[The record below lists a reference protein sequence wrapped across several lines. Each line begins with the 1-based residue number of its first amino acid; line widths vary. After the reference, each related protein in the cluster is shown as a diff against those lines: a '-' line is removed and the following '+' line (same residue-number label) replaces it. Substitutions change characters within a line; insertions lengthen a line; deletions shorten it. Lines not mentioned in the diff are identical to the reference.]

1 MLTTVFSSFTGVE
14 MSIVADRLLAV
25 KPSATLAVTTK
36 AKELKAQGVDV
47 IDLGVGE
54 PDFPTPKHICD
65 AAKAAL
71 DRGETKY
78 VPVAG
83 TLAFRQAIC
92 DKLKR
97 ENGLDYTPD
106 QITVNCGGKGTLFNI
121 IMATVNPDDEVV
133 IPAPYWV
140 SYPDMVRIAQGT
152 PVFVTGKE
160 ETGFKITPEDLEK
173 AITPKTK
180 WFILNSPSNPSGAAY
195 TVDEL
200 RALAEVLKK
209 HPHVWIISDEI
220 YEHIVYDGFKSHS
233 IAAVAPELKDRT
245 MTVNGLAKSYSMT
258 GWRVGYAAGPVEV
271 IKAANKIQSQS
282 TSHAVSFCQ
291 SAGVVALNSPLDF
304 LKERNDIFKAR
315 RDMVAAK
322 LNAIDGVSC
331 RTPEGAFYLY
341 PSIAGCVGKKTPTGK
356 VIENDTDF
364 VTALLE
370 TEGVAVV
377 PGVAF
382 GLSPYFRLSYAT
394 STELLEKA
402 CDRIKKF
409 CDSLI

>member
-1 MLTTVFSSFTGVE
+1 
-14 MSIVADRLLAV
+14 MSIIAKRLSAV
-25 KPSATLAVTTK
+25 KPSPTLAVTTK
-36 AKELKAQGVDV
+36 AKELKVQGVDV
-47 IDLGVGE
+47 VDLGVGE

-92 DKLKR
+92 GKLKR
-97 ENGLDYTPD
+97 ENNLDYTPD
-106 QITVNCGGKGTLFNI
+106 EITVNCGGKGTLYNLFI
-121 IMATVNPDDEVV
+121 ATVDEGDEVV

-140 SYPDMVRIAQGT
+140 SYPDMVRLAGGT
-152 PVFVTGKE
+152 PVFVTGYE
-160 ETGFKITPEDLEK
+160 ENGFKITPDDLEK

-180 WFILNSPSNPSGAAY
+180 WFVLNSPSNPSGAAY
-195 TVDEL
+195 SREEL
-200 RALAEVLKK
+200 RALADVLAR
-209 HPHVWIISDEI
+209 HENVWIVSDEI
-220 YEHIVYDGFKSHS
+220 YEHIVYDGFKSYS
-233 IAAVAPELKDRT
+233 IAAVAPELKNRT
-245 MTVNGLAKSYSMT
+245 LTVNGLSKSFSMT

-271 IKAANKIQSQS
+271 IKAMNKVQSQS

-291 SAGVVALNSPLDF
+291 SAGVVALNSPMDF
-304 LKERNDIFKAR
+304 LAERNATFKAR

-322 LNAIDGVSC
+322 LNAVKGMSC
-331 RTPEGAFYLY
+331 CTPEGAFYLY
-341 PSIAGCVGKKTPTGK
+341 PSVAGCIGKKTPDGK

-364 VTALLE
+364 ASALLE
-370 TEGVAVV
+370 AEGVAVV

-394 STELLEKA
+394 STEALEKA
-402 CDRIKKF
+402 CERIKRF
-409 CDSLI
+409 CESLS

>member
-1 MLTTVFSSFTGVE
+1 
-14 MSIVADRLLAV
+14 MSIIAKRLSAV
-25 KPSATLAVTTK
+25 KPSPTLAVTTK

-47 IDLGVGE
+47 VDLGVGE

-92 DKLKR
+92 GKLKR
-97 ENGLDYTPD
+97 ENNLDYTPD
-106 QITVNCGGKGTLFNI
+106 EITVNCGGKGTLYNLFI
-121 IMATVNPDDEVV
+121 ATVDEGDEVV

-140 SYPDMVRIAQGT
+140 SYPDMVRLAGGT
-152 PVFVTGKE
+152 PVFVTGYE
-160 ETGFKITPEDLEK
+160 ENGFKITPNDLEK

-180 WFILNSPSNPSGAAY
+180 WFVLNSPSNPSGAAY
-195 TVDEL
+195 SREEL
-200 RALAEVLKK
+200 RALADVLAR
-209 HPHVWIISDEI
+209 HENVWIVSDEI
-220 YEHIVYDGFKSHS
+220 YEHIVYDGFKSYS
-233 IAAVAPELKDRT
+233 IAAVAPELKNRT
-245 MTVNGLAKSYSMT
+245 MTVNGLSKSFSMT

-271 IKAANKIQSQS
+271 IKAMNKVQSQS

-291 SAGVVALNSPLDF
+291 SAGVVALNSPMDF
-304 LKERNDIFKAR
+304 LAERNATFKAR

-322 LNAIDGVSC
+322 LNAVKGMSC

-341 PSIAGCVGKKTPTGK
+341 PSVAGCIGKKTPDGK

-364 VTALLE
+364 ASALLE
-370 TEGVAVV
+370 AEGVAVV

-394 STELLEKA
+394 STEALEKA
-402 CDRIKKF
+402 CERIKRF
-409 CDSLI
+409 CESLS

>member
-1 MLTTVFSSFTGVE
+1 
-14 MSIVADRLLAV
+14 MSIIAKRLSAV
-25 KPSATLAVTTK
+25 KPSPTLAVTTK

-47 IDLGVGE
+47 VDLGIGE

-106 QITVNCGGKGTLFNI
+106 QITVNCGGKGTLYNLI
-121 IMATVNPDDEVV
+121 IATVDEGDEVV

-140 SYPDMVRIAQGT
+140 SYPDMVRLAGGT
-152 PVFVTGKE
+152 PVFVTGRE
-160 ETGFKITPEDLEK
+160 ENGFKITPEDLEK

-180 WFILNSPSNPSGAAY
+180 WFVLNSPSNPSGAAY
-195 TVDEL
+195 SREEL
-200 RALAEVLKK
+200 RALADVLAR
-209 HPHVWIISDEI
+209 HENVWILSDEI
-220 YEHIVYDGFKSHS
+220 YEHIVYDGFKSYS

-245 MTVNGLAKSYSMT
+245 MTVNGLSKSFSMT

-271 IKAANKIQSQS
+271 IKAMNKVQSQS

-291 SAGVVALNSPLDF
+291 AAGVVALNSPMDF
-304 LKERNDIFKAR
+304 LAERNATFKAR
-315 RDMVAAK
+315 RDLVVAK
-322 LNAIDGVSC
+322 LNAVKGMSC

-341 PSIAGCVGKKTPTGK
+341 PSVAGCIGKKTPDGK

-364 VTALLE
+364 ASALLE
-370 TEGVAVV
+370 SEGVAVV

-394 STELLEKA
+394 STEALEKA
-402 CDRIKKF
+402 CERIKRF
-409 CDSLI
+409 CESLS

>member
-1 MLTTVFSSFTGVE
+1 
-14 MSIVADRLLAV
+14 MSIIAKRLSAV
-25 KPSATLAVTTK
+25 KPSPTLAVTTK

-47 IDLGVGE
+47 VDLGIGE

-106 QITVNCGGKGTLFNI
+106 QITVNCGGKGTLYNLI
-121 IMATVNPDDEVV
+121 IATVDEGDEVV

-140 SYPDMVRIAQGT
+140 SYPDMVRLAGGT
-152 PVFVTGKE
+152 PVFVTGRE
-160 ETGFKITPEDLEK
+160 ENGFKITPADLEK

-180 WFILNSPSNPSGAAY
+180 WFVLNSPSNPSGAAY
-195 TVDEL
+195 SREEL
-200 RALAEVLKK
+200 RALADVLAR
-209 HPHVWIISDEI
+209 HENVWILSDEI
-220 YEHIVYDGFKSHS
+220 YEHIVYDGFKSCS

-245 MTVNGLAKSYSMT
+245 MTVNGLSKSFSMT

-271 IKAANKIQSQS
+271 IKAMNKVQSQS

-291 SAGVVALNSPLDF
+291 AAGVVALNSPMDF
-304 LKERNDIFKAR
+304 LAERNATFKAR
-315 RDMVAAK
+315 RDLVVAK
-322 LNAIDGVSC
+322 LNAVKGMSC

-341 PSIAGCVGKKTPTGK
+341 PSVAGCIGKKTPDGK

-364 VTALLE
+364 ASALLE
-370 TEGVAVV
+370 AEGVAVV

-394 STELLEKA
+394 STEALEKA
-402 CDRIKKF
+402 CERIKRF
-409 CDSLI
+409 CKSLS

>member
-1 MLTTVFSSFTGVE
+1 
-14 MSIVADRLLAV
+14 MSIIAKRLSAV
-25 KPSATLAVTTK
+25 KPSPTLAVTTK

-47 IDLGVGE
+47 VDLGVGE

-92 DKLKR
+92 GKLKR
-97 ENGLDYTPD
+97 ENNLDYTPD
-106 QITVNCGGKGTLFNI
+106 EITVNCGGKGTLYNLFI
-121 IMATVNPDDEVV
+121 ATVDEGDEVV

-140 SYPDMVRIAQGT
+140 SYPDMVRLAGGT
-152 PVFVTGKE
+152 PVFVTGYEKN
-160 ETGFKITPEDLEK
+160 GFKITPDDLEK

-180 WFILNSPSNPSGAAY
+180 WFVLNSPSNPSGAAY
-195 TVDEL
+195 SREEL
-200 RALAEVLKK
+200 RALADVLAR
-209 HPHVWIISDEI
+209 HENVWIVSDEI
-220 YEHIVYDGFKSHS
+220 YEHIVYDGFKSYS
-233 IAAVAPELKDRT
+233 IAAVAPELKNRT
-245 MTVNGLAKSYSMT
+245 LTVNGLSKSFSMT

-271 IKAANKIQSQS
+271 IKAMNKVQSQS

-291 SAGVVALNSPLDF
+291 SAGVVALNSPMDF
-304 LKERNDIFKAR
+304 LAERNATFKAR

-322 LNAIDGVSC
+322 LNAVKGMSC

-341 PSIAGCVGKKTPTGK
+341 PSVAGCIGKKTPDGK

-364 VTALLE
+364 ASALLE
-370 TEGVAVV
+370 AEGVAVV

-394 STELLEKA
+394 STEALEKA
-402 CDRIKKF
+402 CERIKRF
-409 CDSLI
+409 CESLS

>member
-1 MLTTVFSSFTGVE
+1 
-14 MSIVADRLLAV
+14 MSIIAKRLSAV
-25 KPSATLAVTTK
+25 KPSPTLAVTTK

-47 IDLGVGE
+47 VDLGVGE

-92 DKLKR
+92 GKLKR
-97 ENGLDYTPD
+97 ENNLDYTPD
-106 QITVNCGGKGTLFNI
+106 EITVNCGGKGTLYNLFI
-121 IMATVNPDDEVV
+121 ATVDEGDEVV

-140 SYPDMVRIAQGT
+140 SYPDMVRLAGGT
-152 PVFVTGKE
+152 PVFVTGYE
-160 ETGFKITPEDLEK
+160 ENGFKITPDDLEK

-180 WFILNSPSNPSGAAY
+180 WFVLNSPSNPSGAAY
-195 TVDEL
+195 SREEL
-200 RALAEVLKK
+200 RALADVLAR
-209 HPHVWIISDEI
+209 HENVWIVSDEI
-220 YEHIVYDGFKSHS
+220 YEHIVYDGFKSYS
-233 IAAVAPELKDRT
+233 IAAVAPELKNRT
-245 MTVNGLAKSYSMT
+245 LTVNGLSKSFSMT

-271 IKAANKIQSQS
+271 IKAMNKVQSQS

-291 SAGVVALNSPLDF
+291 SAGVVALNSPMDF
-304 LKERNDIFKAR
+304 LAERNATFKAR

-322 LNAIDGVSC
+322 LNAVKGMSC

-341 PSIAGCVGKKTPTGK
+341 PSVAGCIGKKTPDGK

-364 VTALLE
+364 ASALLE
-370 TEGVAVV
+370 AEGVAVV

-394 STELLEKA
+394 STEALEKA
-402 CDRIKKF
+402 CERIKHF
-409 CDSLI
+409 CESLS

>member
-1 MLTTVFSSFTGVE
+1 

-200 RALAEVLKK
+200 RALAGVLKK

-331 RTPEGAFYLY
+331 RVPEGAFYLY

>member
-1 MLTTVFSSFTGVE
+1 

-65 AAKAAL
+65 EAKAAL

-78 VPVAG
+78 VPVPG
-83 TLAFRQAIC
+83 TLAFRKAIC
-92 DKLKR
+92 GKLKR
-97 ENGLDYTPD
+97 ENNLDYTPEE
-106 QITVNCGGKGTLFNI
+106 ITVNCGGKGTLFNI
-121 IMATVNPDDEVV
+121 IMATVNPGDEVI

-140 SYPDMVRIAQGT
+140 SYPDMVRIAEGT
-152 PVFVTGKE
+152 PVFVTGQE
-160 ETGFKITPEDLEK
+160 ETGFKITPADLEK

-180 WFILNSPSNPSGAAY
+180 WFIINSPSNPSGAAY
-195 TVDEL
+195 TPDEL
-200 RALAEVLKK
+200 RALADVLKK
-209 HPHVWIISDEI
+209 YPHVWIISDEI
-220 YEHIVYDGFKSHS
+220 YEHIVYDGFKSAS
-233 IAAVAPELKDRT
+233 IAAVAPELKNRT
-245 MTVNGLAKSYSMT
+245 LTVNGLAKSFSMT

-291 SAGVVALNSPLDF
+291 SAGVAALNSPMDF
-304 LKERNDIFKAR
+304 LKERNDIFKQR
-315 RDMVAAK
+315 RDMVAAG
-322 LNAIDGVSC
+322 LNAVEGISC
-331 RTPEGAFYLY
+331 RVPEGAFYLY
-341 PSIAGCVGKKTPTGK
+341 PSVSGCIGKKTPDGK
-356 VIENDTDF
+356 EIKTDTDF
-364 VTALLE
+364 VTFLLE
-370 TEGVAVV
+370 SEGVAVV
-377 PGVAF
+377 PGTAF

-402 CDRIKKF
+402 CKRIKRF
-409 CDSLI
+409 CDSLSDG

>member
-1 MLTTVFSSFTGVE
+1 
-14 MSIVADRLLAV
+14 MSIIAKRLSAV
-25 KPSATLAVTTK
+25 KPSPTLAVTTK

-47 IDLGVGE
+47 VDLGVGE

-92 DKLKR
+92 GKLKR
-97 ENGLDYTPD
+97 ENNLDYTPD
-106 QITVNCGGKGTLFNI
+106 EITVNCGGKGTLYNLFI
-121 IMATVNPDDEVV
+121 ATVDEGDEVV

-140 SYPDMVRIAQGT
+140 SYPDMVRLAGGT
-152 PVFVTGKE
+152 PVFVTGYE
-160 ETGFKITPEDLEK
+160 ENGFKITPDDLEK

-180 WFILNSPSNPSGAAY
+180 WFVLNSPSNPSGAAY
-195 TVDEL
+195 SREEL
-200 RALAEVLKK
+200 RALADVLAR
-209 HPHVWIISDEI
+209 HENVWIVSDEI
-220 YEHIVYDGFKSHS
+220 YEHIVYDGFKSYS
-233 IAAVAPELKDRT
+233 IAAVAPELKNRT
-245 MTVNGLAKSYSMT
+245 LTVNGLSKSFSMT

-271 IKAANKIQSQS
+271 IKAMNKVQSQS

-291 SAGVVALNSPLDF
+291 SAGVVALNSPMDF
-304 LKERNDIFKAR
+304 LAERNATFKAR

-322 LNAIDGVSC
+322 LNAVKGMSC

-341 PSIAGCVGKKTPTGK
+341 PSVAGCIGKKTPDGK

-364 VTALLE
+364 ASALLE
-370 TEGVAVV
+370 AEGVAVV

-394 STELLEKA
+394 STEALEKA
-402 CDRIKKF
+402 CERIRRF
-409 CDSLI
+409 CESLS

>member
-1 MLTTVFSSFTGVE
+1 
-14 MSIVADRLLAV
+14 MSIIAKRLSAV
-25 KPSATLAVTTK
+25 KPSPTLAVTTK

-47 IDLGVGE
+47 VDLGVGE

-92 DKLKR
+92 GKLKR
-97 ENGLDYTPD
+97 ENNLDYTPD
-106 QITVNCGGKGTLFNI
+106 EITVNCGGKGTLYNLFI
-121 IMATVNPDDEVV
+121 ATVDEGDEVV

-140 SYPDMVRIAQGT
+140 SYPDMVRLAGGT
-152 PVFVTGKE
+152 PVFVTGYE
-160 ETGFKITPEDLEK
+160 ENGFKITPDDLEK

-180 WFILNSPSNPSGAAY
+180 WFVLNSPSNPSGAAY
-195 TVDEL
+195 SCEEL
-200 RALAEVLKK
+200 RALADVLAR
-209 HPHVWIISDEI
+209 HENVWIVSDEI
-220 YEHIVYDGFKSHS
+220 YEHIVYDGFKSYS
-233 IAAVAPELKDRT
+233 IAAVAPELKNRT
-245 MTVNGLAKSYSMT
+245 LTVNGLSKSFSMT

-271 IKAANKIQSQS
+271 IKAMNKVQSQS

-291 SAGVVALNSPLDF
+291 SAGVVALNSPMDF
-304 LKERNDIFKAR
+304 LAERNATFKAR

-322 LNAIDGVSC
+322 LNSVKGMSC

-341 PSIAGCVGKKTPTGK
+341 PSVAGCIGKKTPDGK

-364 VTALLE
+364 ASALLE
-370 TEGVAVV
+370 AEGVAVV

-394 STELLEKA
+394 STEALEKA
-402 CDRIKKF
+402 CERIKRF
-409 CDSLI
+409 CESLS

>member
-1 MLTTVFSSFTGVE
+1 
-14 MSIVADRLLAV
+14 MSIIAKRLSAV
-25 KPSATLAVTTK
+25 KPSPTLAVTTK

-47 IDLGVGE
+47 VDLGVGE

-92 DKLKR
+92 GKLKR
-97 ENGLDYTPD
+97 ENNLDYTPD
-106 QITVNCGGKGTLFNI
+106 EITVNCGGKGTLYNLFI
-121 IMATVNPDDEVV
+121 ATVDEGDEVV

-140 SYPDMVRIAQGT
+140 SYPDMVRLAGGT
-152 PVFVTGKE
+152 PVFVTVYE
-160 ETGFKITPEDLEK
+160 ENGFKITPGDLEK

-180 WFILNSPSNPSGAAY
+180 WFVLNSPSNPSGAAY
-195 TVDEL
+195 SREEL
-200 RALAEVLKK
+200 RALADVLAR
-209 HPHVWIISDEI
+209 HENVWIVSDEI
-220 YEHIVYDGFKSHS
+220 YEHIVYDGFKSYS
-233 IAAVAPELKDRT
+233 IAAVAPELKNRT
-245 MTVNGLAKSYSMT
+245 LTVNGLSKSFSMT

-271 IKAANKIQSQS
+271 IKAMNKVQSQS

-291 SAGVVALNSPLDF
+291 SAGVVALNSPMDF
-304 LKERNDIFKAR
+304 LAERNATFKAR

-322 LNAIDGVSC
+322 LNAVKGISC

-341 PSIAGCVGKKTPTGK
+341 PSVAGCIGKKTPDGK

-364 VTALLE
+364 ASALLE
-370 TEGVAVV
+370 AEGVAVV

-394 STELLEKA
+394 STEALEKA
-402 CDRIKKF
+402 CERIKRF
-409 CDSLI
+409 CESLS

>member
-1 MLTTVFSSFTGVE
+1 
-14 MSIVADRLLAV
+14 MSIIAKRLSAV
-25 KPSATLAVTTK
+25 KPSPTLAVTTK

-47 IDLGVGE
+47 VDLGVGE

-92 DKLKR
+92 GKLKR
-97 ENGLDYTPD
+97 ENNLDYTPD
-106 QITVNCGGKGTLFNI
+106 EITVNCGGKGTLYNLFI
-121 IMATVNPDDEVV
+121 ATVDEGDEVV

-140 SYPDMVRIAQGT
+140 SYPDMVRLAGGT
-152 PVFVTGKE
+152 PVFVTGYE
-160 ETGFKITPEDLEK
+160 ENGFKITPDDLEK

-180 WFILNSPSNPSGAAY
+180 WFVLNSPSNPSGAAY
-195 TVDEL
+195 SREEL
-200 RALAEVLKK
+200 RTLADVLAR
-209 HPHVWIISDEI
+209 HENVWVVSDEI
-220 YEHIVYDGFKSHS
+220 YEHIVYDGFKSYS
-233 IAAVAPELKDRT
+233 IAAVAPELKNRT
-245 MTVNGLAKSYSMT
+245 LTVNGLSKSFSMT

-271 IKAANKIQSQS
+271 IKAMNKVQSQS

-291 SAGVVALNSPLDF
+291 SAGVVALNSPMDF
-304 LKERNDIFKAR
+304 LAERNATFKAR

-322 LNAIDGVSC
+322 LNAVKGMSC

-341 PSIAGCVGKKTPTGK
+341 PSVAGCIGKKTPDGK

-364 VTALLE
+364 ASALLE
-370 TEGVAVV
+370 AEGVAVV

-394 STELLEKA
+394 STEALEKA
-402 CDRIKKF
+402 CERIKRF
-409 CDSLI
+409 CESLS

>member
-1 MLTTVFSSFTGVE
+1 
-14 MSIVADRLLAV
+14 MSIIAKRLSAV
-25 KPSATLAVTTK
+25 KPSPTLAVTTK

-47 IDLGVGE
+47 VDLGIGE

-83 TLAFRQAIC
+83 TPAFRQAIC

-106 QITVNCGGKGTLFNI
+106 QITVNCGGKGTLYNLI
-121 IMATVNPDDEVV
+121 IATVDEGDEVV

-140 SYPDMVRIAQGT
+140 SYPDMVRLAGGT
-152 PVFVTGKE
+152 PVFVTGRE
-160 ETGFKITPEDLEK
+160 ENGFKITPADLEK

-180 WFILNSPSNPSGAAY
+180 WFVLNSPSNPSGAAY
-195 TVDEL
+195 SREEL
-200 RALAEVLKK
+200 RALADVLAR
-209 HPHVWIISDEI
+209 HENVWILSDEI
-220 YEHIVYDGFKSHS
+220 YEHIVYDGFKSYS

-245 MTVNGLAKSYSMT
+245 MTVNGLSKSFSMT

-271 IKAANKIQSQS
+271 IKAMNKVQSQS

-291 SAGVVALNSPLDF
+291 AAGVVALNSPMDF
-304 LKERNDIFKAR
+304 LAERNATFKAR
-315 RDMVAAK
+315 RDMVVAK
-322 LNAIDGVSC
+322 LNAVKGMSC

-341 PSIAGCVGKKTPTGK
+341 PSVAGCIGKKTPDGK

-364 VTALLE
+364 ASALLE
-370 TEGVAVV
+370 AEGVAVV

-394 STELLEKA
+394 STEALEKA
-402 CDRIKKF
+402 CERIKRF
-409 CDSLI
+409 CESLS

>member
-1 MLTTVFSSFTGVE
+1 
-14 MSIVADRLLAV
+14 MSMIADRLLAV

-54 PDFPTPKHICD
+54 PDFPTPQHICD
-65 AAKAAL
+65 EAKAAL

-78 VPVAG
+78 VAVAG
-83 TLAFRQAIC
+83 TPALRKAIC

-97 ENGLDYTPD
+97 ENNLDYTPD
-106 QITVNCGGKGTLFNI
+106 EITVNCGGKGTLFNI
-121 IMATVNPDDEVV
+121 IMATVNPKDEVI

-140 SYPDMVRIAQGT
+140 SYPDMVRIAEGT
-152 PVFVTGKE
+152 PVFVVGKE

-180 WFILNSPSNPSGAAY
+180 WFIINSPSNPSGAAY
-195 TVDEL
+195 TPDEL
-200 RALAEVLKK
+200 RALADVLKR

-220 YEHIVYDGFKSHS
+220 YEHIVYDNFKSAS

-245 MTVNGLAKSYSMT
+245 LTVNGLAKSFSMT
-258 GWRVGYAAGPVEV
+258 GWRVGYAAGPAEV

-291 SAGVVALNSPLDF
+291 SAGVVALNSPMDF
-304 LKERNDIFKAR
+304 LKERNDIFKQR
-315 RDMVAAK
+315 RDMVVEK
-322 LNAIDGVSC
+322 LNAIAGITC
-331 RTPEGAFYLY
+331 RVPEGAFYLY
-341 PSIAGCVGKKTPTGK
+341 PSIAGCIGKKTPDGK
-356 VIENDTDF
+356 EIKTDTDF
-364 VTALLE
+364 VTYLLE
-370 TEGVAVV
+370 TQGVAVV

-394 STELLEKA
+394 ATELLEKA
-402 CDRIKKF
+402 CERIKVF
-409 CDSLI
+409 CSSLTV

>member
-1 MLTTVFSSFTGVE
+1 
-14 MSIVADRLLAV
+14 MSIIAKRLSAV
-25 KPSATLAVTTK
+25 KPSPTLAVTTK

-47 IDLGVGE
+47 VDLGVGE

-92 DKLKR
+92 GKLKR
-97 ENGLDYTPD
+97 ENNLDYTPD
-106 QITVNCGGKGTLFNI
+106 EITVNCGGKGTLYNLFI
-121 IMATVNPDDEVV
+121 ATVDEGDEVV

-140 SYPDMVRIAQGT
+140 SYPDMVRLAGGT
-152 PVFVTGKE
+152 PVFVTGYE
-160 ETGFKITPEDLEK
+160 ENGFKITPDDLEK

-180 WFILNSPSNPSGAAY
+180 WFVLNSPSNPSGAAY
-195 TVDEL
+195 SREEL
-200 RALAEVLKK
+200 RALADVLAR
-209 HPHVWIISDEI
+209 HENVWIVSDEI
-220 YEHIVYDGFKSHS
+220 YEHIVYDGFKSYS
-233 IAAVAPELKDRT
+233 IAAVAPELKNRT
-245 MTVNGLAKSYSMT
+245 LTVNGLSKSFSMT

-271 IKAANKIQSQS
+271 IKAMNKVQSQS

-291 SAGVVALNSPLDF
+291 SAGVVALNSPMDF
-304 LKERNDIFKAR
+304 LAERNATFKAR

-322 LNAIDGVSC
+322 LNAVKGMSC

-341 PSIAGCVGKKTPTGK
+341 PSVAGCIGKKTPDGK

-364 VTALLE
+364 ASALLE
-370 TEGVAVV
+370 AEGVAVV

-394 STELLEKA
+394 STEALEKA
-402 CDRIKKF
+402 CERIKRF
-409 CDSLI
+409 CESLS

>member
-1 MLTTVFSSFTGVE
+1 
-14 MSIVADRLLAV
+14 MSIIAKRLSAV
-25 KPSATLAVTTK
+25 KPSPTLAVTTK
-36 AKELKAQGVDV
+36 ATELKAQGVDV
-47 IDLGVGE
+47 VDLGVGE

-92 DKLKR
+92 GKLKR
-97 ENGLDYTPD
+97 ENNLDYTPD
-106 QITVNCGGKGTLFNI
+106 EITVNCGGKGTLYNLFI
-121 IMATVNPDDEVV
+121 ATVDEGDEVV

-140 SYPDMVRIAQGT
+140 SYPDMVRLAGGT
-152 PVFVTGKE
+152 PVFVTGYE
-160 ETGFKITPEDLEK
+160 ENGFKITPDDLEK

-180 WFILNSPSNPSGAAY
+180 WFVLNSPSNPSGAAY
-195 TVDEL
+195 SREEL
-200 RALAEVLKK
+200 RALADVLAR
-209 HPHVWIISDEI
+209 HENVWIVSDEI
-220 YEHIVYDGFKSHS
+220 YEHIVYDGFKSYS
-233 IAAVAPELKDRT
+233 IAAVAPELKNRT
-245 MTVNGLAKSYSMT
+245 LTVNGLSKSFSMT

-271 IKAANKIQSQS
+271 IKAMNKVQSQS

-291 SAGVVALNSPLDF
+291 SAGVVALNSPMDF
-304 LKERNDIFKAR
+304 LAERNATFKAR
-315 RDMVAAK
+315 RAMVAAK
-322 LNAIDGVSC
+322 LNAVKGMSC

-341 PSIAGCVGKKTPTGK
+341 PSVAGCIGKKTPDGK

-364 VTALLE
+364 ASALLE
-370 TEGVAVV
+370 AEGVAVV

-394 STELLEKA
+394 STEALEKA
-402 CDRIKKF
+402 CERIKRF
-409 CDSLI
+409 CESLS

>member
-1 MLTTVFSSFTGVE
+1 MN
-14 MSIVADRLLAV
+14 IIADRLLAV

-36 AKELKAQGVDV
+36 AKELKARGVDV
-47 IDLGVGE
+47 IDLGIGE

-65 AAKAAL
+65 AAKEAL

-83 TLAFRQAIC
+83 TPAFRQAIC

-121 IMATVNPDDEVV
+121 IMATVNPGDEVV

-152 PVFVTGKE
+152 PVFVTGKA
-160 ETGFKITPEDLEK
+160 ETGFKITPEDLER

-195 TVDEL
+195 TADEL
-200 RALAEVLKK
+200 RGLADVLVK
-209 HPHVWIISDEI
+209 HPHVYVISDEI
-220 YEHIVYDGFKSHS
+220 YEHIVYDGFTSRS

-245 MTVNGLAKSYSMT
+245 VTVNGLAKSYSMT
-258 GWRVGYAAGPVEV
+258 GWRVGYAAGPVEI

-291 SAGVVALNSPLDF
+291 SAGVVALNSSLDF
-304 LKERNDIFKAR
+304 LKERNDIFKQR
-315 RDMVAAK
+315 RDMVVAA
-322 LNAIDGVSC
+322 LNGIDGVSC

-341 PSIAGCVGKKTPTGK
+341 PSVKGCVGKKTPDGK
-356 VIENDTDF
+356 VI
-364 VTALLE
+364 A
-370 TEGVAVV
+370 
-377 PGVAF
+377 
-382 GLSPYFRLSYAT
+382 Y
-394 STELLEKA
+394 
-402 CDRIKKF
+402 
-409 CDSLI
+409 

>member
-1 MLTTVFSSFTGVE
+1 
-14 MSIVADRLLAV
+14 MSLIADRLLAV

-36 AKELKAQGVDV
+36 AKELRARGVDV

-83 TLAFRQAIC
+83 TPAFRQAIC

-121 IMATVNPDDEVV
+121 VMATVNPGDEVV

-152 PVFVTGKE
+152 PVFVTGKA
-160 ETGFKITPEDLEK
+160 ETGFKITPPDLER

-180 WFILNSPSNPSGAAY
+180 WFVLNSPSNPSGAAY
-195 TVDEL
+195 TAEEL
-200 RALAEVLKK
+200 RGLADVLVR
-209 HPHVWIISDEI
+209 HPHVYVISDEI
-220 YEHIVYDGFKSHS
+220 YEHIVYDGFVSRS

-245 MTVNGLAKSYSMT
+245 VTVNGLAKSYSMT
-258 GWRVGYAAGPVEV
+258 GWRVGYAAGPVEI

-304 LKERNDIFKAR
+304 LKERNDIFKQR
-315 RDMVAAK
+315 RDMVAAA
-322 LNAIDGVSC
+322 LNEIDGVSC

-341 PSIAGCVGKKTPTGK
+341 PSVAGCVGKKTPVGK
-356 VIENDTDF
+356 VIETDTDF

-370 TEGVAVV
+370 NEGVAVV
-377 PGVAF
+377 PGAAF

-394 STELLEKA
+394 STVLLQKA
-402 CDRIKKF
+402 CARIKRF
-409 CDSLI
+409 CESLK

>member
-1 MLTTVFSSFTGVE
+1 
-14 MSIVADRLLAV
+14 MSIIAKRLSAV
-25 KPSATLAVTTK
+25 KPSPTLAVTTK

-47 IDLGVGE
+47 VDLGVGE

-92 DKLKR
+92 GKLKR
-97 ENGLDYTPD
+97 ENNLDYTPD
-106 QITVNCGGKGTLFNI
+106 EITVNCGGKGTLYNLFI
-121 IMATVNPDDEVV
+121 ATVDEGDEVV

-140 SYPDMVRIAQGT
+140 SYPDMVRLAGGT
-152 PVFVTGKE
+152 PVFVTGYE
-160 ETGFKITPEDLEK
+160 ENGFKITPDDLEK

-180 WFILNSPSNPSGAAY
+180 WFVLNSPSNPSGAAY
-195 TVDEL
+195 SREEL
-200 RALAEVLKK
+200 RALADVLAR
-209 HPHVWIISDEI
+209 HENVWIVSDEI
-220 YEHIVYDGFKSHS
+220 YEHIVYDGFKSYS
-233 IAAVAPELKDRT
+233 IAAVAPELKNRT
-245 MTVNGLAKSYSMT
+245 LTVNGLSKSFSMT

-271 IKAANKIQSQS
+271 IKAMNKVQSQS

-291 SAGVVALNSPLDF
+291 SAGVVALNSPMDF
-304 LKERNDIFKAR
+304 LAERNATFKAR

-322 LNAIDGVSC
+322 LNAVKGMSC

-341 PSIAGCVGKKTPTGK
+341 PSVVGCIGKKTPDGK

-364 VTALLE
+364 ASALLE
-370 TEGVAVV
+370 AEGVAVV

-394 STELLEKA
+394 STEALEKA
-402 CDRIKKF
+402 CERIKRF
-409 CDSLI
+409 CESLS

>member
-1 MLTTVFSSFTGVE
+1 
-14 MSIVADRLLAV
+14 MSIIAKRLSAV
-25 KPSATLAVTTK
+25 KPSPTLAVTTK

-47 IDLGVGE
+47 VDLGVGE

-92 DKLKR
+92 GKLKR
-97 ENGLDYTPD
+97 ENNLDYTPD
-106 QITVNCGGKGTLFNI
+106 EITVNCGGKGTLYNLFI
-121 IMATVNPDDEVV
+121 ATVDEGDEVV

-140 SYPDMVRIAQGT
+140 SYPDMVRLAGGT
-152 PVFVTGKE
+152 PVFVTGHE
-160 ETGFKITPEDLEK
+160 ENGFKITPDDLEK

-180 WFILNSPSNPSGAAY
+180 WFVLNSPSNPSGAAY
-195 TVDEL
+195 SREEL
-200 RALAEVLKK
+200 RTLADVLAR
-209 HPHVWIISDEI
+209 HENVWIVSDEI
-220 YEHIVYDGFKSHS
+220 YEHIVYDGFKSYS
-233 IAAVAPELKDRT
+233 IAAVAPELKNRT
-245 MTVNGLAKSYSMT
+245 LTVNGLSKSFSMT

-271 IKAANKIQSQS
+271 IKAMNKVQSQS

-291 SAGVVALNSPLDF
+291 SAGVVALNSPMDF
-304 LKERNDIFKAR
+304 LAERNATFKAR

-322 LNAIDGVSC
+322 LNAVKGMSC

-341 PSIAGCVGKKTPTGK
+341 PSVAGCIGKKTPNGK

-364 VTALLE
+364 ASALLE
-370 TEGVAVV
+370 AEGVAVV

-394 STELLEKA
+394 STEALEKA
-402 CDRIKKF
+402 CERIKRF
-409 CDSLI
+409 CESLS

>member
-1 MLTTVFSSFTGVE
+1 
-14 MSIVADRLLAV
+14 MSIIAKRLSAV
-25 KPSATLAVTTK
+25 KPSPTLAVTTK

-47 IDLGVGE
+47 VDLGVGE

-92 DKLKR
+92 GKLKR
-97 ENGLDYTPD
+97 ENNLNYTPD
-106 QITVNCGGKGTLFNI
+106 EITVNCGGKGTLYNLFI
-121 IMATVNPDDEVV
+121 ATVDEGDEVV

-140 SYPDMVRIAQGT
+140 SYPDMVRLAGGT
-152 PVFVTGKE
+152 PVFVTGYE
-160 ETGFKITPEDLEK
+160 ENGFKITPDDLEK

-180 WFILNSPSNPSGAAY
+180 WFVLNSPSNPSGAAY
-195 TVDEL
+195 SREEL
-200 RALAEVLKK
+200 RALADVLAR
-209 HPHVWIISDEI
+209 HENVWIVSDEI
-220 YEHIVYDGFKSHS
+220 YEHIVYDGFKSYS
-233 IAAVAPELKDRT
+233 IAAVAPELKNRT
-245 MTVNGLAKSYSMT
+245 LTVNGLSKSFSMT

-271 IKAANKIQSQS
+271 IKAMNKVQSQS

-291 SAGVVALNSPLDF
+291 SAGVVALNSPMDF
-304 LKERNDIFKAR
+304 LAERNATFKAR

-322 LNAIDGVSC
+322 LNAVKGMSC

-341 PSIAGCVGKKTPTGK
+341 PSVAGCIGKKTPDGK

-364 VTALLE
+364 ASALLE
-370 TEGVAVV
+370 AEGVAVV

-394 STELLEKA
+394 STEALEKA
-402 CDRIKKF
+402 CERIKRF
-409 CDSLI
+409 CESLS

>member
-1 MLTTVFSSFTGVE
+1 
-14 MSIVADRLLAV
+14 MSIIAKRLSAV
-25 KPSATLAVTTK
+25 KPSPTLAVTTK

-47 IDLGVGE
+47 VDLGVGE

-92 DKLKR
+92 GKLKR
-97 ENGLDYTPD
+97 ENNLDYTPD
-106 QITVNCGGKGTLFNI
+106 EITVNCGGKGTLYNLFI
-121 IMATVNPDDEVV
+121 ATVDEGDEVI

-140 SYPDMVRIAQGT
+140 SYPDMVRLAGGT
-152 PVFVTGKE
+152 PVFVTGHE
-160 ETGFKITPEDLEK
+160 ENGFKITPDDLEK

-180 WFILNSPSNPSGAAY
+180 WFVLNSPSNPSGAAY
-195 TVDEL
+195 SREEL
-200 RALAEVLKK
+200 RALADVLAR
-209 HPHVWIISDEI
+209 HENVWIVSDEI
-220 YEHIVYDGFKSHS
+220 YEHIVYDGFKSYS
-233 IAAVAPELKDRT
+233 IAAVAPELKNRT
-245 MTVNGLAKSYSMT
+245 LTVNGLAKSFSMT

-271 IKAANKIQSQS
+271 IKAMNKVQSQS

-291 SAGVVALNSPLDF
+291 SAGVVALNSPMDF
-304 LKERNDIFKAR
+304 LAERNATFKAR

-322 LNAIDGVSC
+322 LNAVKGMSC

-341 PSIAGCVGKKTPTGK
+341 PSVAGCIGKKTPDGK

-364 VTALLE
+364 ASALLE
-370 TEGVAVV
+370 AEGVAVV

-394 STELLEKA
+394 STEALEKA
-402 CDRIKKF
+402 CERIKRF
-409 CDSLI
+409 CESLS

>member
-1 MLTTVFSSFTGVE
+1 
-14 MSIVADRLLAV
+14 MSIIAKRLSAV
-25 KPSATLAVTTK
+25 KPSPTLAVTTK

-47 IDLGVGE
+47 VDLGVGE

-92 DKLKR
+92 GKLKR
-97 ENGLDYTPD
+97 ENNLDYTPD
-106 QITVNCGGKGTLFNI
+106 EITVNCGGKGTLYNLFI
-121 IMATVNPDDEVV
+121 ATVDEGDEVI

-140 SYPDMVRIAQGT
+140 SYPDMVRLAGGT
-152 PVFVTGKE
+152 PVFVTGYE
-160 ETGFKITPEDLEK
+160 ENGFKITPDDLEK

-180 WFILNSPSNPSGAAY
+180 WFVLNSPSNPSGAAY
-195 TVDEL
+195 SREEL
-200 RALAEVLKK
+200 RALADVLAR
-209 HPHVWIISDEI
+209 HENVWIVSDEI
-220 YEHIVYDGFKSHS
+220 YEHIVYDGFKSYS
-233 IAAVAPELKDRT
+233 IAAVAPELKNRT
-245 MTVNGLAKSYSMT
+245 LTVNGLSKSFSMT

-271 IKAANKIQSQS
+271 IKAMNKVQSQS

-291 SAGVVALNSPLDF
+291 SAGVVALNSPMDF
-304 LKERNDIFKAR
+304 LAERNATFKAR

-322 LNAIDGVSC
+322 LNAVKGMSC
-331 RTPEGAFYLY
+331 RMPEGAFYLY
-341 PSIAGCVGKKTPTGK
+341 PSVAGCIGKKTPDGK

-364 VTALLE
+364 ASALLE
-370 TEGVAVV
+370 AEGVAVV

-394 STELLEKA
+394 STEALEKA
-402 CDRIKKF
+402 CERIKRF
-409 CDSLI
+409 CESLS

>member
-1 MLTTVFSSFTGVE
+1 
-14 MSIVADRLLAV
+14 MSIIAKRLSAV
-25 KPSATLAVTTK
+25 KPSPTLAVTTK

-47 IDLGVGE
+47 VDLGVGE

-92 DKLKR
+92 GKLKR
-97 ENGLDYTPD
+97 ENNLDYTPD
-106 QITVNCGGKGTLFNI
+106 EITVNCGGKGTLYNLFI
-121 IMATVNPDDEVV
+121 ATVDEGDEVV

-140 SYPDMVRIAQGT
+140 SYPDMVRLAGGT
-152 PVFVTGKE
+152 PVFVTGYE
-160 ETGFKITPEDLEK
+160 ENGFKITPDDLEK

-180 WFILNSPSNPSGAAY
+180 WFVLNSPSNPSGAAY
-195 TVDEL
+195 SREEL
-200 RALAEVLKK
+200 RALADVLAR
-209 HPHVWIISDEI
+209 HENVWIVSDEI
-220 YEHIVYDGFKSHS
+220 YEHIVYDGFKSYS
-233 IAAVAPELKDRT
+233 IAAVAPELKNRT
-245 MTVNGLAKSYSMT
+245 LTVNGLSKSFSMT

-271 IKAANKIQSQS
+271 IKAMNKVQSQS

-291 SAGVVALNSPLDF
+291 SAGVVALNSPMDF
-304 LKERNDIFKAR
+304 LAERSATFKAR

-322 LNAIDGVSC
+322 LNAVKGMSC

-341 PSIAGCVGKKTPTGK
+341 PSVAGCIGKKTPDGK

-364 VTALLE
+364 ASALLE
-370 TEGVAVV
+370 AEGVAVV

-394 STELLEKA
+394 STEALEKA
-402 CDRIKKF
+402 CERIKRF
-409 CDSLI
+409 CESLS

>member
-1 MLTTVFSSFTGVE
+1 
-14 MSIVADRLLAV
+14 MSIIAKRLSAV
-25 KPSATLAVTTK
+25 KPSPTLAVTTK

-47 IDLGVGE
+47 VDLGVGE

-92 DKLKR
+92 GKLKR
-97 ENGLDYTPD
+97 ENNLDYTPD
-106 QITVNCGGKGTLFNI
+106 EITVNCGGKGTLYNLFI
-121 IMATVNPDDEVV
+121 ATVDEGDEVV

-140 SYPDMVRIAQGT
+140 SYPDMVRLAGGT
-152 PVFVTGKE
+152 PVFVTGYE
-160 ETGFKITPEDLEK
+160 ENGFKITPDDLEK

-180 WFILNSPSNPSGAAY
+180 WFVLNSPSNPSGAAY
-195 TVDEL
+195 SREEL
-200 RALAEVLKK
+200 RALADVLARYEN
-209 HPHVWIISDEI
+209 VWIVSDEI
-220 YEHIVYDGFKSHS
+220 YEHIVYDGFKSYS
-233 IAAVAPELKDRT
+233 IAAVAPELKNRT
-245 MTVNGLAKSYSMT
+245 LTVNGLSKSFSMT

-271 IKAANKIQSQS
+271 IKAMNKVQSQS

-291 SAGVVALNSPLDF
+291 SAGVVALNSPMDF
-304 LKERNDIFKAR
+304 LAERNATFKAR

-322 LNAIDGVSC
+322 LNAVKGMSC

-341 PSIAGCVGKKTPTGK
+341 PSVAGCIGKKTPDGK

-364 VTALLE
+364 ASALLE
-370 TEGVAVV
+370 AEGVAVV

-394 STELLEKA
+394 STEALEKA
-402 CDRIKKF
+402 CERIKRF
-409 CDSLI
+409 CESLS

>member
-1 MLTTVFSSFTGVE
+1 
-14 MSIVADRLLAV
+14 MSIIAKRLSAV
-25 KPSATLAVTTK
+25 KPSPTLAVTTK

-92 DKLKR
+92 GKLKR
-97 ENGLDYTPD
+97 ENNLDYTPD
-106 QITVNCGGKGTLFNI
+106 EITVNCGGKGTLYNLFI
-121 IMATVNPDDEVV
+121 ATVDEGDEVV

-140 SYPDMVRIAQGT
+140 SYPDMVRLAGGT
-152 PVFVTGKE
+152 PVFVTGYE
-160 ETGFKITPEDLEK
+160 ENGFKITPDDLEK

-180 WFILNSPSNPSGAAY
+180 WFVLNSPSNPSGAAY
-195 TVDEL
+195 SREEL
-200 RALAEVLKK
+200 RALADVLAR
-209 HPHVWIISDEI
+209 HENVWIVSDEI
-220 YEHIVYDGFKSHS
+220 YEHIVYDGFKSYS
-233 IAAVAPELKDRT
+233 IAAVAPELKNRT
-245 MTVNGLAKSYSMT
+245 LTVNGLSKSFSMT

-271 IKAANKIQSQS
+271 IKAMNKVQSQS

-291 SAGVVALNSPLDF
+291 SAGVVALNSPMDF
-304 LKERNDIFKAR
+304 LAERNATFKAR

-322 LNAIDGVSC
+322 LNAVKGMSC

-341 PSIAGCVGKKTPTGK
+341 PSVAGCIGKKTPDGK

-364 VTALLE
+364 ASALLE
-370 TEGVAVV
+370 AEGVAVV

-394 STELLEKA
+394 STEALEKA
-402 CDRIKKF
+402 CERIKRF
-409 CDSLI
+409 CESLS

>member
-1 MLTTVFSSFTGVE
+1 
-14 MSIVADRLLAV
+14 MSLIADRLLAV

-36 AKELKAQGVDV
+36 AKELRARGVDV

-83 TLAFRQAIC
+83 TPAFRQAIC

-121 IMATVNPDDEVV
+121 VMATVNPGDEVV

-152 PVFVTGKE
+152 PVFVTGKA
-160 ETGFKITPEDLEK
+160 ETGFKITPPDLER

-180 WFILNSPSNPSGAAY
+180 WFVLNSPSNPSGAAY
-195 TVDEL
+195 TAEEL
-200 RALAEVLKK
+200 RGLADVLVK
-209 HPHVWIISDEI
+209 HPHVYVISDEI
-220 YEHIVYDGFKSHS
+220 YEHIVYDGFVSRS

-245 MTVNGLAKSYSMT
+245 VTVNGLAKSYSMT
-258 GWRVGYAAGPVEV
+258 GWRVGYAAGPVEI

-304 LKERNDIFKAR
+304 LKERNDIFKQR
-315 RDMVAAK
+315 RDMVAAA
-322 LNAIDGVSC
+322 LNEIDGVSC

-341 PSIAGCVGKKTPTGK
+341 PSVAGCVGKKTPDGK
-356 VIENDTDF
+356 VIETDTDF

-370 TEGVAVV
+370 NEGVAVV
-377 PGVAF
+377 PGAAF

-394 STELLEKA
+394 STELLQKA
-402 CDRIKKF
+402 CARIKRF
-409 CDSLI
+409 CESLK

>member
-1 MLTTVFSSFTGVE
+1 
-14 MSIVADRLLAV
+14 MSIIAKRLSAV
-25 KPSATLAVTTK
+25 KPSPTLAVTTK

-47 IDLGVGE
+47 VDLGVGE

-92 DKLKR
+92 SKLKR
-97 ENGLDYTPD
+97 ENNLDYTPD
-106 QITVNCGGKGTLFNI
+106 EITVNCGGKGTLYNLFI
-121 IMATVNPDDEVV
+121 ATVDEGDEVV

-140 SYPDMVRIAQGT
+140 SYPDMVRLAGGT
-152 PVFVTGKE
+152 SVFVTGYE
-160 ETGFKITPEDLEK
+160 ENGFKITPDDLEK

-180 WFILNSPSNPSGAAY
+180 WFVLNSPSNPSGAAY
-195 TVDEL
+195 SREEL
-200 RALAEVLKK
+200 RALADVLAR
-209 HPHVWIISDEI
+209 HENVWIVSDEI
-220 YEHIVYDGFKSHS
+220 YEHIVYDGFKSYS
-233 IAAVAPELKDRT
+233 IAAVAPELKNRT
-245 MTVNGLAKSYSMT
+245 LTVNGLSKSFSMT

-271 IKAANKIQSQS
+271 IKAMNKVQSQS

-291 SAGVVALNSPLDF
+291 SAGVVALNSPMDF
-304 LKERNDIFKAR
+304 LAERNATFKAR

-322 LNAIDGVSC
+322 LNAVKGMSC

-341 PSIAGCVGKKTPTGK
+341 PSVAGCIGKKTPDGK

-364 VTALLE
+364 ASALLE
-370 TEGVAVV
+370 AEGVAVV

-394 STELLEKA
+394 STEALEKA
-402 CDRIKKF
+402 CERIKRF
-409 CDSLI
+409 CESLS